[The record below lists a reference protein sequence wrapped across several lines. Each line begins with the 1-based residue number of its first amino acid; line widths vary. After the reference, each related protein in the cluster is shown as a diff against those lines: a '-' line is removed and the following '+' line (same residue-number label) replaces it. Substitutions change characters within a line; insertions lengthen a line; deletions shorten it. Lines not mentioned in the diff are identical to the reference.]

1 MKKFLKVL
9 SLMLVSLL
17 CFCCLFGCAKAE
29 PTQSGHIPN
38 GRYHAVASSNTY
50 VYNESENLRTYWE
63 IKGDRATFYFDNWLD
78 YKAKIVEKD
87 GIIYFEC
94 YKWHDLFLY
103 LGQIFSGEKLEKNGS
118 TNIYLVEYNAE
129 ENSITVELY
138 KRGE

>member
-17 CFCCLFGCAKAE
+17 CFCCLFGCARNESA
-29 PTQSGHIPN
+29 PTGPIPN
-38 GRYHAVASSNTY
+38 GKYEFIPSSKTY
-50 VYNESENLRTYWE
+50 IYTENENIQDYWK

-78 YKAKIVEKD
+78 YKAKIVKKD
-87 GIIYFEC
+87 GQIYFEC
-94 YKWHDLFLY
+94 YKWRDIFDILFRD
-103 LGQIFSGEKLEKNGS
+103 GAWQGS